1 MHKMNSDPQN
11 HCKTYGI
18 FDTSTVPTPTVPY
31 PEKGMN
37 VIWGT
42 IPVYIEFGTDTGQS
56 ISVELRDTT

>member
-1 MHKMNSDPQN
+1 MNSDPKN

-18 FDTSTVPTPTVPY
+18 FDTSTVRTPTVPY

-42 IPVYIEFGTDTGQS
+42 IYTFGTDTGQF
-56 ISVELRDTT
+56 ISVEETDTT